1 MDFSFLDF
9 KSPFILGLSIGIVGA
24 FHCVGMC
31 GPLVMALPIGKLEP
45 WRRAIYVFSYHFMR
59 IVAYLSLAILVFM
72 IKLPFVIT
80 HFFGFLS
87 LFFGVFLLFISLFQ
101 WMPQVKFSVWIR
113 GQISNIY
120 QHWMQQPRSLIK
132 IAGLGFINGWIP
144 CGLTYSA
151 LASSLLFSS
160 LDQSVLLMLGF
171 GVGVFPVMF
180 FTTWFGQALLKR
192 FGKYQKYLSQIILIL
207 VALMLIYRGLEMQ
220 YFSKQQPQE
229 IPEKMHCKKGFI
241 N

>member
-31 GPLVMALPIGKLEP
+31 GPLVMALPLGKLEP
-45 WRRAIYVFSYHFMR
+45 WRRGVYVFTYHIMR
-59 IVAYLSLAILVFM
+59 IVAYLTLAFLVFM
-72 IKLPFVIT
+72 LKLPFIIT

-87 LFFGVFLLFISLFQ
+87 FFFGVFLLFVSLFQ
-101 WMPQVKFSVWIR
+101 WMPQLKFSAWIR
-113 GQISNIY
+113 AQISNIY
-120 QHWMQQPRSLIK
+120 QHWMQQPRSLLK
-132 IAGLGFINGWIP
+132 IGGLGFINGWIP

-151 LASSLLFSS
+151 LASSLLYPS
-160 LDQSVLLMLGF
+160 LDQSLFLMLGF
-171 GVGVFPVMF
+171 GVGVFPILF

-207 VALMLIYRGLEMQ
+207 VALMLIYRGLQMEF
-220 YFSKQQPQE
+220 FSKRRPQE
-229 IPEKMHCKKGFI
+229 VPEKIHCK
-241 N
+241 